1 MRRAGP
7 GEPAS
12 SGCTAVGPRRARGC
26 SQARVPERAFGFC
39 RPGRFPSMFPAAP
52 SLVGVGPGWR
62 RRRPA
67 ACFQRQDLG
76 RIVASSATLR
86 VPTPQGVAPLPKS
99 DGEGGLRLGSF
110 CKMEESPL
118 DRQLWRPEARDRGKA
133 LLPLQR
139 GLDKITFRCMDRPR
153 FVYSSS
159 DGHLLCFHSLA
170 VVTSAVVNV
179 VCKYPLPFFW
189 LDVRGWDCGVTWWL
203 HGSPFEKPAKSST
216 APGACLSALV
226 LAELSG

>member
-1 MRRAGP
+1 M
-7 GEPAS
+7 
-12 SGCTAVGPRRARGC
+12 
-26 SQARVPERAFGFC
+26 
-39 RPGRFPSMFPAAP
+39 
-52 SLVGVGPGWR
+52 
-62 RRRPA
+62 
-67 ACFQRQDLG
+67 
-76 RIVASSATLR
+76 ASSATLR

-203 HGSPFEKPAKSST
+203 HVHPLRNQQSRPQRLEP
-216 APGACLSALV
+216 ACLRLY
-226 LAELSG
+226 LLSCLDEWSPTPGGPMGRPPAARTQAPLQCLERA